1 MRYKLG
7 KNAGRRVFPTAV
19 LLALCLCGCDSLYK
33 EKEINAFGFEELCE
47 ALRNEGAS
55 IYGKDDSA
63 DEADELPVDTERD
76 ASQEEINI
84 VDDDT
89 LYSFELRGATLA
101 NAVNMIGDTGG
112 VNLLLEGDFSEII
125 DASLPGVT
133 INRAL
138 SKLLSVHRC
147 SILRDGDIFV
157 ISHDDPLEIQTRIF
171 QLQSVPVT
179 AIGESLKAFVGENGA
194 IVVDIGSNVISV
206 TATARALDD
215 VDAYLGSIDR
225 QEKQVL
231 IEARIIEFSLTDLY
245 ELGVNINLGNI
256 HIDDTT
262 ATFLSDFLTASQNVV
277 ATVAGDRA
285 AVDGALR
292 ALSKLTRVNIMSHP
306 NVVAR
311 NEKEALIEIL
321 EEIPYIDS
329 TVTTTGDAAQGVGTS
344 AVENVEF
351 KEVGIK
357 LKVTPSIL
365 NDGCISLTLD
375 QDVSEQVAT
384 FNNIPVVNHRHINTQ
399 FTVAN
404 NNTIIIGGLMKEYYF
419 EEESGVPFLKDLPLL
434 GFLFR
439 GTTRVKEKVELVVL
453 ITPRIVSPKAT
464 IGVNSRCLVRLNGK
478 D

>member
-1 MRYKLG
+1 
-7 KNAGRRVFPTAV
+7 
-19 LLALCLCGCDSLYK
+19 
-33 EKEINAFGFEELCE
+33 
-47 ALRNEGAS
+47 
-55 IYGKDDSA
+55 
-63 DEADELPVDTERD
+63 
-76 ASQEEINI
+76 
-84 VDDDT
+84 
-89 LYSFELRGATLA
+89 
-101 NAVNMIGDTGG
+101 
-112 VNLLLEGDFSEII
+112 
-125 DASLPGVT
+125 
-133 INRAL
+133 
-138 SKLLSVHRC
+138 
-147 SILRDGDIFV
+147 
-157 ISHDDPLEIQTRIF
+157 
-171 QLQSVPVT
+171 
-179 AIGESLKAFVGENGA
+179 
-194 IVVDIGSNVISV
+194 
-206 TATARALDD
+206 
-215 VDAYLGSIDR
+215 
-225 QEKQVL
+225 
-231 IEARIIEFSLTDLY
+231 
-245 ELGVNINLGNI
+245 
-256 HIDDTT
+256 
-262 ATFLSDFLTASQNVV
+262 V